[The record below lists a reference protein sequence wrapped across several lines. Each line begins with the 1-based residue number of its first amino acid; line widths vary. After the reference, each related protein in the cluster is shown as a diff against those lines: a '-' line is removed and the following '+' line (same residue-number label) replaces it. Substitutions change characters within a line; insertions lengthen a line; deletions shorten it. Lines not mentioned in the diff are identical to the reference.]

1 MVVSSA
7 LAVRWFLAPHLRL
20 LSELGEVTLFVRL
33 DRVDELDDLQL
44 PVKIVDI
51 PIQRKIALLSDC
63 LVLFLLVAAFLRNRF
78 DMVHTVTPKAGLL
91 GIAAAKIA
99 GIRVRV
105 HTFQGELWANRRGFM
120 RQLLR
125 FTDVITARAATH
137 VTVVSRS
144 ERDFLEKNGVLAQRG
159 AVVLGAGT
167 IGGID
172 LERFQP
178 NDEHRSARRA
188 ELGIGTEEVAFI
200 FVGRLCTD
208 KGVPILV
215 SAMREVATSRPDC
228 HLLVVGPDEERM
240 VDRIE
245 NDLRPLLKDRLKVV
259 PFTKVPEE
267 FIAAADVLVLPSS
280 REGFGMVV
288 LEAAAMGVPA
298 IGSDIYGLTDAIDPQ
313 TGLLVPV
320 GDVAALHQAMA
331 TLMES
336 RPLREALGRA
346 ALARVRAKFSSTDI
360 MREYNRYYSELLSIS
375 AEH

>member
-1 MVVSSA
+1 MVVSSS

-33 DRVDELDDLQL
+33 DRADELDDLQL
-44 PVKIVDI
+44 PVKIVGI

-63 LVLFLLVAAFLRNRF
+63 LVLFLLVTAFLRHRF

-91 GIAAAKIA
+91 GIAAAKFA

-105 HTFQGELWANRRGFM
+105 HTFQGELWVNRRGFM

-178 NDEHRSARRA
+178 NDEHRRARRA

-245 NDLRPLLKDRLKVV
+245 NDLRPLLRDRLKVV

-331 TLMES
+331 TLMEN

-360 MREYNRYYSELLSIS
+360 MREYNRYYCELLSIC
-375 AEH
+375 AER